1 MECHHE
7 SNIPTVYQLP
17 NAKSFLPNTKSF
29 VIVTKTNLFQ
39 TNTKTYLDTSFELC
53 EPEAILAVS
62 HDLALGGDGVKMA
75 VTGKNFVNIHDTA
88 AYSDIYT
95 GGNLK
100 VKLPMMED
108 STASW

>member
-1 MECHHE
+1 MYQKYQIILTKYQIIG
-7 SNIPTVYQLP
+7 IPD
-17 NAKSFLPNTKSF
+17 AK
-29 VIVTKTNLFQ
+29 LFEP
-39 TNTKTYLDTSFELC
+39 NTKTYLHTSFELC

-75 VTGKNFVNIHDTA
+75 VTGRNFVNIHDTDD
-88 AYSDIYT
+88 YSDDIYT